1 MDQIYKKILSI
12 NLRSKL
18 IIVILLTSLIPLLLL
33 GFFSYQYISG
43 ILQEELSQKEQ
54 ERLSSVNNQLMY
66 FLQDIEQMSLF
77 FTKDDQVRDILSLD
91 DKTPLQKNAD
101 YEAVNDLFDIVLS
114 VKKWDVNIYLIGL
127 NGDRYFSHEYLPSA
141 YNDVRENWGIFRKAQ
156 QAKGS
161 LVWDTNY
168 SVSSFEQKDVVLTA
182 GRSIIDPKTNE
193 KLGYVM
199 IDVKDTSFASLYKP
213 SEGSM
218 EEQFYLLDKQGYL
231 VTSIPSVNQW
241 TDGEDLGAVDRTLT
255 GDSGFLDIT
264 WKDRPSIL
272 SYYTSDDAEFKLL
285 SIIPLK
291 TAEQQ
296 DNLIF
301 NLTWNF
307 ALIGIIIS
315 AWLAYYLSKT
325 ITRPLYKLMFLMK
338 EVEKGNLNIRFSSK
352 YNDDIGIF
360 GLRFNRMLSRLKSLV
375 QDSYEKQLRLQE
387 SELKALRAQINPHF
401 LYNTLETVNWLARL
415 NGAADISK
423 IVVSLGDILR
433 YSIRKGNN
441 MVTVKEDLKQLRN
454 YLTIQEFRYR
464 DKFISRLEID
474 EGVMDRLIPALIIQP
489 LVENAIVHG
498 MESKTEEGTIYI
510 GIWAEASGMQIL
522 IEDDGVGVDPETFA
536 LISADMAETT
546 SFETLGIGIENVRRR
561 LYLSYGEHFTWSLS
575 TELGK
580 GTRIEIFIPD
590 HVKEGNSYA

>member
-1 MDQIYKKILSI
+1 
-12 NLRSKL
+12 
-18 IIVILLTSLIPLLLL
+18 
-33 GFFSYQYISG
+33 
-43 ILQEELSQKEQ
+43 
-54 ERLSSVNNQLMY
+54 MY

>member
-1 MDQIYKKILSI
+1 M
-12 NLRSKL
+12 
-18 IIVILLTSLIPLLLL
+18 
-33 GFFSYQYISG
+33 
-43 ILQEELSQKEQ
+43 
-54 ERLSSVNNQLMY
+54 
-66 FLQDIEQMSLF
+66 
-77 FTKDDQVRDILSLD
+77 
-91 DKTPLQKNAD
+91 
-101 YEAVNDLFDIVLS
+101 
-114 VKKWDVNIYLIGL
+114 IGL
-127 NGDRYFSHEYLPSA
+127 NGDRYFSDEYLPSA
-141 YNDVRENWGIFRKAQ
+141 YNDIRENWGIFRKAQ

-161 LVWDTNY
+161 LAWDTNY
-168 SVSSFEQKDVVLTA
+168 SVSSFEKKDVVLTA

-199 IDVKDTSFASLYKP
+199 IDVKDMSFASLYKP
-213 SEGSM
+213 SEVNAK
-218 EEQFYLLDKQGYL
+218 EQFYLLDKQGYL
-231 VTSIPSVNQW
+231 VTSVPSVNESA
-241 TDGEDLGAVDRTLT
+241 DAVDLAALDRTLS
-255 GDSGFLDIT
+255 GDSGFMDIT
-264 WKDRPSIL
+264 WKDKPSIL

-291 TAEQQ
+291 TVEQQ

-325 ITRPLYKLMFLMK
+325 VTRPLYKLMFLMN

-360 GLRFNRMLSRLKSLV
+360 GLRFNRMLSRLKSLL

-387 SELKALRAQINPHF
+387 SEIKALRAQINPHF

-415 NGAADISK
+415 NGSSDISK

-441 MVTVKEDLKQLRN
+441 MVTVKEDLKQLQN

-464 DKFISRLEID
+464 DKFTSQVDID
-474 EGVMDRLIPALIIQP
+474 EEVMERLIPALIIQP

-498 MESKTEEGTIYI
+498 MESKTEEGTIHI
-510 GIWAEASGMQIL
+510 RLRAEASGMQIL

-536 LISADMAETT
+536 LISADMVEAT

-575 TELGK
+575 TEPGK

>member
-1 MDQIYKKILSI
+1 M
-12 NLRSKL
+12 
-18 IIVILLTSLIPLLLL
+18 
-33 GFFSYQYISG
+33 
-43 ILQEELSQKEQ
+43 SQKEQ

-77 FTKDDQVRDILSLD
+77 FTKDDQVREILSID
-91 DKTPLQKNAD
+91 DKTPLKKNAD
-101 YEAVNDLFDIVLS
+101 YETVNDLFDIVLS

-127 NGDRYFSHEYLPSA
+127 NGDRYFSDEYLPSA
-141 YNDVRENWGIFRKAQ
+141 YNDIRENWGIFRKAQ

-161 LVWDTNY
+161 LAWDTNY
-168 SVSSFEQKDVVLTA
+168 SVSSFEKKDVVLTA

-199 IDVKDTSFASLYKP
+199 IDVKDMSFASLYKP
-213 SEGSM
+213 SEVNAK
-218 EEQFYLLDKQGYL
+218 EQFYLLDKQGYL
-231 VTSIPSVNQW
+231 VTSVPSVNESA
-241 TDGEDLGAVDRTLT
+241 DAVDLAALDRTLS
-255 GDSGFLDIT
+255 GDSGFMDIT
-264 WKDRPSIL
+264 WKDKPSIL

-291 TAEQQ
+291 TVEQQ

-325 ITRPLYKLMFLMK
+325 VTRPLYKLMFLMN

-360 GLRFNRMLSRLKSLV
+360 GLRFNRMLSRLKSLL

-387 SELKALRAQINPHF
+387 SEIKALRAQINPHF

-415 NGAADISK
+415 NGSSDISK

-441 MVTVKEDLKQLRN
+441 MVTVKEDLKQLQN

-464 DKFISRLEID
+464 DKFTSQVDID
-474 EGVMDRLIPALIIQP
+474 EEVMERLIPALIIQP

-498 MESKTEEGTIYI
+498 MESKTEEGTIHI
-510 GIWAEASGMQIL
+510 RLRAEASGMQIL

-536 LISADMAETT
+536 LISADMVEAT

-575 TELGK
+575 TEPGK

>member
-1 MDQIYKKILSI
+1 MASIYKKILSV

-77 FTKDDQVRDILSLD
+77 FTKDDQVREILSID
-91 DKTPLQKNAD
+91 DKTPLKKNAD
-101 YEAVNDLFDIVLS
+101 YETVNDLFDIVLS

-127 NGDRYFSHEYLPSA
+127 NGDRYFSDEYLPSA
-141 YNDVRENWGIFRKAQ
+141 YNDIRENWGIFRKAQ

-161 LVWDTNY
+161 LAWDTNY
-168 SVSSFEQKDVVLTA
+168 SVSSFEKKDVVLTA

-199 IDVKDTSFASLYKP
+199 IDVKDMSFASLYKP
-213 SEGSM
+213 SEVNAK
-218 EEQFYLLDKQGYL
+218 EQFYLLDKQGYL
-231 VTSIPSVNQW
+231 VTSVPSVNESA
-241 TDGEDLGAVDRTLT
+241 DAVDLAALDRTLS
-255 GDSGFLDIT
+255 GDSGFMDIT
-264 WKDRPSIL
+264 WKDKPSIL

-291 TAEQQ
+291 TVEQQ

-325 ITRPLYKLMFLMK
+325 VTRPLYKLMFLMN

-360 GLRFNRMLSRLKSLV
+360 GLRFNRMLSRLKSLL

-387 SELKALRAQINPHF
+387 SEIKALRAQINPHF

-415 NGAADISK
+415 NGSSDISK

-441 MVTVKEDLKQLRN
+441 MVTVKEDLKQLQN

-464 DKFISRLEID
+464 DKFTSQVDID
-474 EGVMDRLIPALIIQP
+474 EEVMERLIPALIIQP

-498 MESKTEEGTIYI
+498 MESKTEEGTIHI
-510 GIWAEASGMQIL
+510 RLRAEASGMQIL

-536 LISADMAETT
+536 LISADMVEAT

-575 TELGK
+575 TEPGK